1 MGAKAAVIGV
11 TGVLSIIRI
20 NTYMIGCARPR
31 PKRRRRKSR
40 RALPPSLN
48 YECIIATRR
57 SGELSIDLTS
67 VAVWPSFQVG
77 GRGAGPPSQ
86 GGGREVRG
94 AAAATAG
101 VIQAQSGV
109 GGHHQL
115 EHGRRRKQ
123 EWRLRERPARRHR
136 TQLPLHPERDES
148 DTTLHEIPHRVRG
161 KKKTM
166 ST

>member
-48 YECIIATRR
+48 YECIIAMRR

-109 GGHHQL
+109 GGHQL
-115 EHGRRRKQ
+115 EHGCRREQ
-123 EWRLRERPARRHR
+123 EGRLRGGSAWRRGRR
-136 TQLPLHPERDES
+136 TQLPLHPERDQS
-148 DTTLHEIPHRVRG
+148 DTTVHQIPHRVRG
-161 KKKTM
+161 KTNEQ
-166 ST
+166 